1 MAKKKENMFK
11 DAFVNDDKD
20 FIKKVFYNI
29 DGKDIEIA
37 RVRYLT
43 QLEVSS
49 ILSKLNGNNDITK
62 LEEEKE
68 INVDVQEFV
77 FNLMK
82 ESIVEWI
89 FDKEVTIEN
98 IKFLKDKYR
107 EPIMNKVNE
116 LRALW
121 EEKNR

>member
-20 FIKKVFYNI
+20 FIKEVYYNI
-29 DGKDIEIA
+29 DGQDIEIA
-37 RVRYLT
+37 RIRYLT

-49 ILSKLNGNNDITK
+49 ILSRLNGNNDITK
-62 LEEEKE
+62 LEENKE
-68 INVDVQEFV
+68 MNVDVQEFV

-89 FDKEVTIEN
+89 FDKEVTVEN